1 MTRLE
6 LNYIRTNTSSPTG
19 YFIVVLGLLTL
30 LAVLVWQQKVLT
42 ENDVLNQKL
51 KQREVQQRKKVSAS
65 EVMVHRPESAATQ
78 QAILH
83 IILPWSGLLKGMESI
98 QRDDIRLMSFNP
110 QWKSKRIQLRLL
122 ATNREAI
129 WTYLEDLRQLGMLRD
144 VKLKSSESTHLNG
157 LPVVAFEVETLWD
170 I

>member
-1 MTRLE
+1 MNRLE
-6 LNYIRTNTSSPTG
+6 LNYIRGNTSSVTG
-19 YFIVVLGLLTL
+19 YFVFALGLLIL
-30 LAVLVWQQKVLT
+30 LSVLVWQQKELT
-42 ENDVLNQKL
+42 EGDVLDEKL
-51 KQREVQQRKKVSAS
+51 KQRAVQQRQKVSAS
-65 EVMVHRPESAATQ
+65 EVVVHRPESAATQ

-98 QRDDIRLMSFNP
+98 QRDDIQLMSFDP

-129 WTYLEDLRQLGMLRD
+129 WTYMEGLRQLDMLRD

-157 LPVVAFEVETLWD
+157 LHVVSFDVEALWD